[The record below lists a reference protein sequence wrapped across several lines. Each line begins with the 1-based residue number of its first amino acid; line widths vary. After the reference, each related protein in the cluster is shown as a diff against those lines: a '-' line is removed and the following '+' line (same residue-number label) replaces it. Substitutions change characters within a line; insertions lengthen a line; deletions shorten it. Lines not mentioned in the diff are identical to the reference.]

1 MPPMTNAPNDD
12 QFCQESWLSTLN
24 RSRSGPEA
32 LYPQLFWLKQP
43 RWRVIMATRER
54 WRPVPPRQAGRCRD
68 QATPRGGGS
77 MHRRRSRSAAPSRGR
92 APEHDSNSPRGGGR
106 RRDPANDDDT
116 SSSSGDGIA
125 TRSRGGT
132 ASAPRG
138 GGVRPQ
144 PESVTSGGVRTQP
157 ESVTMGM
164 WLTENTLLKKYSP
177 PLKGLYWDFG
187 IIGVGTNDGGNEDN
201 IWKFPNNNAVFL
213 LMRSNCI
220 APHGAMVHRF
230 VHCDRWPFTVDIAVA
245 VKDTVQSVSSEVSL
259 AWPDRAKNEACRVTD
274 DDRETISLVCPAF
287 HHIRIHLRQDSFM
300 LGMIP
305 HVDVGVI
312 VAADRF
318 SAPMWERAQK
328 AMKHCDVCMVSTRG
342 GGEMYVDDT
351 RRDVPAAASAGSSLY
366 RSLATRW
373 VQPFDA
379 ADAYTTVGHNCPLPG
394 GLVATGKKF
403 SKVGDPLPMVWL
415 RCHHSVKHEGSNPD
429 TRRFKGTGKG
439 KDKDNGKQH
448 PDTRMIKGKACR

>member
-1 MPPMTNAPNDD
+1 MSP
-12 QFCQESWLSTLN
+12 
-24 RSRSGPEA
+24 RRGSRS
-32 LYPQLFWLKQP
+32 L
-43 RWRVIMATRER
+43 
-54 WRPVPPRQAGRCRD
+54 
-68 QATPRGGGS
+68 
-77 MHRRRSRSAAPSRGR
+77 SAAPSRG
-92 APEHDSNSPRGGGR
+92 RGGGR
-106 RRDPANDDDT
+106 RRDPANDD
-116 SSSSGDGIA
+116 DGIA

-144 PESVTSGGVRTQP
+144 PESVTSGSASAPRGGGVRPQP

-187 IIGVGTNDGGNEDN
+187 IIGVGLDEDN

-220 APHGAMVHRF
+220 APHGVMVHRF

-259 AWPDRAKNEACRVTD
+259 AWPDHAKNEACRVTD

-318 SAPMWERAQK
+318 SAPMWECAQK

-373 VQPFDA
+373 DQPFDA
-379 ADAYTTVGHNCPLPG
+379 ADAYTTVGHNSPLPG